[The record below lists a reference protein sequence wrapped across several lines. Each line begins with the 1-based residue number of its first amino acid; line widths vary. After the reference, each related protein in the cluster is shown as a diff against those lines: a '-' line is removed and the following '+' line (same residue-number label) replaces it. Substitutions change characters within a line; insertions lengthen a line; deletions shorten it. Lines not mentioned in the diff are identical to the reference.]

1 VYHMRHEH
9 YGIIVYKIYKL
20 KVSSLI
26 NLAAPIFVPAK
37 LARDCG

>member
-1 VYHMRHEH
+1 MRHEH

-26 NLAAPIFVPAK
+26 NLADPIFVPAK
-37 LARDCG
+37 LACDCG